1 MAKKFRILSIDG
13 GGVRGIVP
21 ITILKEIEK
30 RLNGKKIY
38 EVFDLIAGTST
49 GGIIACGLTASL
61 NGISPKLTIDEVEK
75 IYKEKSKIVFPPKT
89 WFKEKLYKII
99 SLKKPRFSS
108 EGLSKLLREHF
119 EHLKITDCLR
129 PLFIPTYDLESN
141 TAILFKSRHSFLT
154 SLKNAEIYDV
164 CRATSA
170 APTYFPPYEFTFNK
184 RQMLCIDGG
193 IFMNN
198 PSVGAIAEVSKHHS
212 SPVYNFAPLNFDEI
226 YLLSLGT
233 GHYTNN
239 IARKKVEGWGKL
251 DWAQPIVDIMMQ
263 GVNQVTTYEAEEYL
277 KAGNFLRL
285 DINIE
290 DDRYADMADSSD
302 KTISYLINKTKKDI
316 INNTIEMEKLER
328 FFIKAGII
336 GDV

>member
-1 MAKKFRILSIDG
+1 MASKFRILSIDG

-21 ITILKEIEK
+21 ITILKELEK
-30 RLNGKKIY
+30 RLNGKKIH

-61 NGISPKLTIDEVEK
+61 NGSTPKLSIEDIEK
-75 IYKEKSKIVFPPKT
+75 IYKEKSKIVFPPRNWLEK
-89 WFKEKLYKII
+89 KLYKFI
-99 SLKKPRFSS
+99 SLKKPKYSPD
-108 EGLSKLLREHF
+108 GLSRLLREYF
-119 EHLKITDCLR
+119 GNLKITDCLK

-141 TAILFKSRHSFLT
+141 NAILFKSRHSINT
-154 SLKNAEIYDV
+154 SEKNAEIYDV

-170 APTYFPPYEFTFNK
+170 APTYFPPYVFTFNK
-184 RQMLCIDGG
+184 RPMLCIDGG

-198 PSVGAIAEVSKHHS
+198 PAVGAITEVTKYHTD
-212 SPVYNFAPLNFDEI
+212 PVYNFEPLNYDEI

-233 GHYTNN
+233 GHYTNK

-251 DWAQPIVDIMMQ
+251 DWAQPLVDIMMQ

-277 KAGNFLRL
+277 EDGNFLRL

-290 DDRYADMADSSD
+290 DEKYADLSDSSN
-302 KTISYLINKTKKDI
+302 KTINYLINKTKNDI
-316 INNTIEMEKLER
+316 TNNSIVMEKLDR
-328 FFIKAGII
+328 FLGKAGII
-336 GDV
+336 GSV